1 MSYAPDWATRAPR
14 EVPAA
19 KAASAATSATAPL
32 GSAPDSG
39 GRCSC
44 FECESCACMNAA
56 VASNLLNLGGI
67 GAGVCLIVLGVF
79 DILDSSW
86 SLVFTDTWMITALA
100 IYFIVFGI
108 LGIIVELKHF
118 GAVSEWSKFLTRYF
132 GKAMYYIGLGI
143 ISWRGDA
150 PLIICSIIILVVA
163 ACFLF
168 ASFFHPRCKGFFDK
182 NELGPD

>member
-1 MSYAPDWATRAPR
+1 MTERRRSCVRATLALVALRGRVRVSICAHPSHAPQ
-14 EVPAA
+14 
-19 KAASAATSATAPL
+19 
-32 GSAPDSG
+32 
-39 GRCSC
+39 
-44 FECESCACMNAA
+44 
-56 VASNLLNLGGI
+56 
-67 GAGVCLIVLGVF
+67 
-79 DILDSSW
+79 
-86 SLVFTDTWMITALA
+86 
-100 IYFIVFGI
+100 
-108 LGIIVELKHF
+108 HF
-118 GAVSEWSKFLTRYF
+118 GAVSEWSKFMTRYF